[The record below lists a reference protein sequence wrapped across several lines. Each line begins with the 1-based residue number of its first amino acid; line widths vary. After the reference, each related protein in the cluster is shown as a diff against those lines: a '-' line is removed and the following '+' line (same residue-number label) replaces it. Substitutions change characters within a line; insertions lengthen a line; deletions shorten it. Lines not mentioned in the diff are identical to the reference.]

1 MVSAVVRSRLVELL
15 EPVVAATGG
24 DLEDVNVRPAGRR
37 SVVEVVVDRDGGVTL
52 DDVADIARVV
62 SEALDA
68 TDLLGDA
75 PYTLEVGSRGVDRPL
90 TLPRHWR
97 RAVGRLVAVH
107 LRDAPAV
114 TGRIVAAGDTS
125 VDLELAGEVRTI
137 PLDDVTKAVVQVEF
151 GAPSAGKDV
160 DDDVDDDDDLGEEDA

>member
-1 MVSAVVRSRLVELL
+1 
-15 EPVVAATGG
+15 
-24 DLEDVNVRPAGRR
+24 
-37 SVVEVVVDRDGGVTL
+37 
-52 DDVADIARVV
+52 
-62 SEALDA
+62 
-68 TDLLGDA
+68 
-75 PYTLEVGSRGVDRPL
+75 
-90 TLPRHWR
+90 
-97 RAVGRLVAVH
+97 VH